1 MHGIDTILL
10 LVVLL
15 VVGFITL
22 PFLGLP
28 GILVVIGLFGL
39 VKGNLLF
46 AIACFVIAA
55 LCRRR

>member
-1 MHGIDTILL
+1 MHGIDTILFW
-10 LVVLL
+10 VVLL
-15 VVGFITL
+15 VVGFIAL
-22 PFLGLP
+22 PMLGLP

-39 VKGNLLF
+39 LKGNLLF

>member
-10 LVVLL
+10 WVILL
-15 VVGFITL
+15 VVGFFAL

-39 VKGNLLF
+39 FKGNLLF

>member
-10 LVVLL
+10 VVVLL
-15 VVGFITL
+15 VVGFIAL

-39 VKGNLLF
+39 LKGNLLF

>member
-15 VVGFITL
+15 VVGFIAL

>member
-10 LVVLL
+10 WVILL
-15 VVGFITL
+15 VVGFFAL
-22 PFLGLP
+22 PFIGLT

-39 VKGNLLF
+39 LKGNLLF